1 MNQKHLTQIWQ
12 WMSVACVLFVLTG
25 LVSIQGGSE
34 FIGRVFGDKAAL
46 PADNKPA
53 IGYFGAIIGGALF
66 FVASCAL
73 ALHAIRHGRSWHDR
87 VPVVWLEG
95 LDTSAREGRVFQVVV
110 LVLFLALPAT
120 GIALCI
126 AEAEK
131 GDICEQD
138 TTHFYTG
145 SQKSLLWP
153 PRPIDGNQMRLRRE
167 GSGQEPCKTGI
178 QILSVWTPI
187 FVYGV
192 PAAGFL
198 VALLALGAIF
208 IPRRPQAQPSA

>member
-1 MNQKHLTQIWQ
+1 MDVGRLRVVRLNEP
-12 WMSVACVLFVLTG
+12 G
-25 LVSIQGGSE
+25 LDTRRVRI
-34 FIGRVFGDKAAL
+34 IGRVFGDKAAL

-73 ALHAIRHGRSWHDR
+73 ALHVIRYGQRWHDR
-87 VPVVWLEG
+87 IPVVWLEG
-95 LDTSAREGRVFQVVV
+95 LVTSAWEGGVFQAVV
-110 LVLFLALPAT
+110 LVLFLAVPAT

-138 TTHFYTG
+138 TAHFYTG
-145 SQKSLLWP
+145 SEKTLLRP
-153 PRPIDGNQMRLRRE
+153 PKPIDGKQMRLRRE

-178 QILSVWTPI
+178 QILPVLTPLL
-187 FVYGV
+187 VYGI
-192 PAAGFL
+192 PAAAFL

-208 IPRRPQAQPSA
+208 IPRHSQPQPST